1 VILFWHRNVVL
12 RQRLRCSIAFFC
24 GAAPVALYLILN
36 ELCFHTLM
44 PVSGEAKQ
52 MRFHRSPSLTP
63 FSLRTF
69 SPPERYFLVF
79 PCLLATIAGLIIL
92 LCCRGGVAVFAVTSH
107 ACLALLLFPFLFL
120 ATLSLLTDWPIFSW
134 YGYPLVASGIGG
146 TALLIAPESPLARR
160 AARTL
165 RWPALALLVLAWA
178 AFAIS
183 GWRNAMRPDKVGYS
197 LYLEA
202 VDIKRSTA
210 HIPVSAPW
218 ATAPVRL
225 ATCCT
230 SRSFSWRPW

>member
-1 VILFWHRNVVL
+1 LASQRRPPPTIALLDRIFLRRSARCALFDPER
-12 RQRLRCSIAFFC
+12 
-24 GAAPVALYLILN
+24 ALLPHAHACLWR
-36 ELCFHTLM
+36 
-44 PVSGEAKQ
+44 GEADAL
-52 MRFHRSPSLTP
+52 SSPPSLTP

-92 LCCRGGVAVFAVTSH
+92 LCCPGWRGRLRGHVS
-107 ACLALLLFPFLFL
+107 CLLALLLFPFLFL

-146 TALLIAPESPLARR
+146 AALLIAPESPFARR

-210 HIPVSAPW
+210 HIPVSTPW

-225 ATCCT
+225 ATYCT
-230 SRSFSWRPW
+230 SRSFSWRTW